1 MSRYKIVPQ
10 NEITMVNG
18 PWRIYH
24 ICFGVFS
31 VKKRTCLQ
39 PGCEV
44 SEFQQAP
51 GCVAKNWQIKPI
63 TLSPWSGLW
72 WWQPQRLSGTTHG
85 HTYQWIGGDVGE
97 VPDGVGVCFD
107 GKLWES
113 QEYQAFI
120 DGINKNMCHWEGI
133 TVTGNSFTEV
143 DFFLGSVSWCEV
155 YSLVWYIAEWR
166 RLSREEW
173 CSWPFL
179 EVNPSLF
186 SGLFVESCFVHEQ

>member
-1 MSRYKIVPQ
+1 MRLPWS
-10 NEITMVNG
+10 MVLG
-18 PWRIYH
+18 GFRTFPLGY
-24 ICFGVFS
+24 FQS
-31 VKKRTCLQ
+31 KKWCLQ

-44 SEFQQAP
+44 SEISTSTRLCCEKLADFS
-51 GCVAKNWQIKPI
+51 PI
-63 TLSPWSGLW
+63 ALSPWSGLW

-120 DGINKNMCHWEGI
+120 YGINKNMCHWKGI